1 MIANLPKELLWT
13 DKKDIKDFKSDMIFN
28 SVESALSLINML
40 KSEQLDGNTKLRI
53 YNEAFYLSTRVVYEH
68 DDKANPEAYIEKIM
82 TDLGDK
88 ELADHVIRLMFLV
101 LLLQSDRSKEI
112 EMFTEKLQKQYL
124 HSIILRIVNHGNR
137 VIKPTEKRGDCV
149 LRPCPYSADKLQKIQ
164 LDWLKITQFF
174 SKHIIIE
181 LLDLWDSEDEKGKV
195 IRLIEQAYMSLLA
208 VTKED
213 EAADKA
219 DEDFF
224 EQQKTLYKVTNDEK
238 DVNAVEDKLFKDD
251 INKEYAREKVK
262 DLVQEFY
269 RGEDKNLALI
279 EIVLCKRDV
288 IKNFNKHKTFVKN
301 LKNWG
306 KLPKKQNKENNQ
318 DKTKNADEV
327 DTARIANNMSSEL
340 YDLKNNKKVEDI
352 LKYEEWSKELNERK
366 ICISIENKLAQL
378 MNWKG
383 KV

>member
-28 SVESALSLINML
+28 SVESALSLINVL

-88 ELADHVIRLMFLV
+88 ELADHVIRLMLLV

-195 IRLIEQAYMSLLA
+195 IRLIEKAYMSSQP

-213 EAADKA
+213 EVIDKV
-219 DEDFF
+219 DEAFF
-224 EQQKTLYKVTNDEK
+224 IQQKNLYRVANK
-238 DVNAVEDKLFKDD
+238 DVDKGGRPKSLSLDELFTETCTPAQMKKLKD
-251 INKEYAREKVK
+251 
-262 DLVQEFY
+262 
-269 RGEDKNLALI
+269 
-279 EIVLCKRDV
+279 
-288 IKNFNKHKTFVKN
+288 FV
-301 LKNWG
+301 G
-306 KLPKKQNKENNQ
+306 KQ
-318 DKTKNADEV
+318 
-327 DTARIANNMSSEL
+327 
-340 YDLKNNKKVEDI
+340 
-352 LKYEEWSKELNERK
+352 
-366 ICISIENKLAQL
+366 
-378 MNWKG
+378 KG
-383 KV
+383 KKAVHALRVAAFPEGGIIKQVPSYSSAKKSFCNIGASSNYYIQLRNKIPEDEIEYYKRILLL